1 MNNLLAKLGQDP
13 KRSLSIFL
21 TGLGLFT
28 LGLFFIAIGYFNHY
42 LWQVVG
48 LILIAV
54 ACIIAAWGYLGIF
67 ANRWFNILNKHKLNK
82 RNLNKHKLNKHNLNK
97 RQP

>member
-21 TGLGLFT
+21 TGLGLFI
-28 LGLFFIAIGYFNHY
+28 LGLFFIAIGYFNHH

-48 LILIAV
+48 LILIV
-54 ACIIAAWGYLGIF
+54 FACIIAAWGYLGIF
-67 ANRWFNILNKHKLNK
+67 ANRWFNILNKPNLNK
-82 RNLNKHKLNKHNLNK
+82 RNPSNKK
-97 RQP
+97 